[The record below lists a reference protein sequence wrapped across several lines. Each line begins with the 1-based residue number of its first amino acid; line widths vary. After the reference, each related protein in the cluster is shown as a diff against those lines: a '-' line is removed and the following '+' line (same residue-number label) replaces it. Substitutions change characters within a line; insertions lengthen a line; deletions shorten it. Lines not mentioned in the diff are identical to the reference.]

1 MANYQI
7 NNLLAT
13 TPTLQAVSS
22 TYKTMIQVLA
32 QTTGLKRNKWYDII
46 VSMSGTPADQ
56 NMEWDV
62 PRITATVTG
71 VASTPV
77 PLDAADPACSAA
89 GTINATA
96 ENAGVTANS
105 SLLYMPGN
113 IRATLRWVAAPGSEL
128 VGPATNNAGLV
139 LRTRSGSGYTGNAG
153 CTALFSE

>member
-1 MANYQI
+1 MANYGD

-22 TYKTMIQVLA
+22 TYKTMIQLLA
-32 QTTGLKRNKWYDII
+32 ATTGLKRNKWFDII

-62 PRITATVTG
+62 ARATAVATG
-71 VASTPV
+71 VASVPV
-77 PLDAADPACSAA
+77 ALDPADAACSATA
-89 GTINATA
+89 IINATG
-96 ENAGVTANS
+96 EGTVTANS
-105 SLLYMPGN
+105 TLLYMPGN

-128 VGPATNNAGLV
+128 VGPATNAAGLS

-153 CTALFSE
+153 CSIIFSE